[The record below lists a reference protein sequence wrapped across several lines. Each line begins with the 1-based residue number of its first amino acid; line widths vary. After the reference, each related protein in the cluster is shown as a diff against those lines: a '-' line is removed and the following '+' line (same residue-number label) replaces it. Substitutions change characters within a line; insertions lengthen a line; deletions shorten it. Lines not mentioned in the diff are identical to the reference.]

1 MYCFDVPSLRK
12 RWNALQHRQHRLL
25 LGLFIAYE
33 RNKGK
38 DSFWHPYLDLLPE
51 EPGCAWLMQPEHLS
65 NALAA
70 ATRTLGEV
78 NYQRHK
84 DWNAVSELNHISASG
99 LFTASVCWDANIL
112 PTNAIVSSTLK
123 RYLAASRAWCASDVP
138 DLIEYKQST
147 LYMEC
152 A

>member
-1 MYCFDVPSLRK
+1 MSLCTFGMYCFDVPSLRK
-12 RWNALQHRQHRLL
+12 RRNALQHRQHRLL

-70 ATRTLGEV
+70 ATRTLGE
-78 NYQRHK
+78 
-84 DWNAVSELNHISASG
+84 ASG
-99 LFTASVCWDANIL
+99 TKTGMLSLNSTTFLPQVCSQL
-112 PTNAIVSSTLK
+112 PFAGMQTF
-123 RYLAASRAWCASDVP
+123 
-138 DLIEYKQST
+138 
-147 LYMEC
+147 
-152 A
+152 